1 MSRFVDDSPLE
12 EGVWSEPVSGAGS
25 TLQAIDSV
33 KLGGGGIKET
43 EDQPHA
49 LAITI
54 GENTS
59 EQRKTGGRHKPRK
72 SARHAGKTAKIA
84 HSGGIMCGSC
94 RLGRPHDRQPR
105 LFDFL

>member
-1 MSRFVDDSPLE
+1 MTPSRLANFSALIEEMRFARDSPLE

-59 EQRKTGGRHKPRK
+59 EQRKTGGRHSRGNQPGTPGKPRK
-72 SARHAGKTAKIA
+72 SRTREG
-84 HSGGIMCGSC
+84 
-94 RLGRPHDRQPR
+94 
-105 LFDFL
+105 